1 MNNSMNVSDPSIDGS
16 LKNRLCMVTGAS
28 SGIGREI
35 ALGLARRNAAVFL
48 VCRDSG
54 RGRTAQEYI
63 RRQSGNSDVHLLL
76 ADLSSQKQVKAL
88 AADFLQQHG
97 VLHLLVN
104 NAGVIM
110 GKRVLTEDGIEMTF
124 AVDYL
129 SYFLLTNLLLGALR
143 AGAPSKVV
151 NMTTSLHRMAKLDFD
166 NLQGEKSFGR
176 DSAYARSK
184 LAVIMFTYELARR
197 LEGSGITVNCVCP
210 GACSSGIWSHS
221 SRTIDAFFHALM
233 KGSEQGAVL
242 PLHLACSSG
251 VEGLTGR
258 YFETKQHLKITKVNV
273 KGTESKSSPVTYDRE
288 TAAKLWEASERLTG
302 LTGSPRV

>member
-1 MNNSMNVSDPSIDGS
+1 MTDNAQGEDGS
-16 LKNRLCMVTGAS
+16 LKNRYCMVTGAS

-35 ALGLARRNAAVFL
+35 ALGLARREARVFL

-54 RGRTAQEYI
+54 RGRSAQEYI
-63 RRQSGNSDVHLLL
+63 RQQSGNNDVHLLL
-76 ADLSSQKQVKAL
+76 ADLSVQNQIRIL
-88 AADFLQQHG
+88 AMDFMQQHG

-143 AGAPSKVV
+143 AGAPSKIV
-151 NMTTSLHRMAKLDFD
+151 NMTTSLHRLAKLDFD

-176 DSAYARSK
+176 QSAYARSK
-184 LAVIMFTYELARR
+184 LAVVFFTYELARR

-210 GACSSGIWSHS
+210 GACSSAIWSHS
-221 SRTIDAFFHALM
+221 SRTINAFFHALM
-233 KGSEQGAVL
+233 KGSEEGAAL
-242 PLHLACSSG
+242 PLHLACSSEI
-251 VEGLTGR
+251 EGLTGC
-258 YFETKQHLKITKVNV
+258 YFETRQHLRISRVNV
-273 KGTESKSSPVTYDRE
+273 KGTESKSSRATYDRK
-288 TAAKLWEASERLTG
+288 TAARLWEISERLTG
-302 LTGSPRV
+302 LAGAP